1 MAKFQHGLMLFKW
14 SRVVLNSDPRFYSY
28 HEEQL
33 TGRQWIP
40 MHAGVCVV
48 VQQCLMG
55 KRDHVCLNK
64 GGLFLPGR
72 PVETLGSCLNLTW
85 LSPWSSLSFSFAY
98 SDQTD
103 LIYICLCVC
112 VCVIDFFFLSICT
125 AAKENIYYTWE
136 PQLIEKIRAG
146 HAQGRNNSIHG
157 HGCLCSALQ
166 N

>member
-1 MAKFQHGLMLFKW
+1 MQNCLVYMAKFQHGLMLFKW
-14 SRVVLNSDPRFYSY
+14 SQGVLNSDPRFYSY

-72 PVETLGSCLNLTW
+72 PVEALGSCLNLTW
-85 LSPWSSLSFSFAY
+85 LSPWSSLSFEILVFVCLLW
-98 SDQTD
+98 SDRPD
-103 LIYICLCVC
+103 IYIYIYIWL
-112 VCVIDFFFLSICT
+112 ISFFSLSAQPQRKT
-125 AAKENIYYTWE
+125 YIY
-136 PQLIEKIRAG
+136 
-146 HAQGRNNSIHG
+146 IHG
-157 HGCLCSALQ
+157 NRSWLRK
-166 N
+166 

>member
-1 MAKFQHGLMLFKW
+1 MQNCLVYMAKFQHGLMLFKW
-14 SRVVLNSDPRFYSY
+14 SQGVLNSDPRFYSY

-72 PVETLGSCLNLTW
+72 PVEALGSCLNLTW
-85 LSPWSSLSFSFAY
+85 LLHGPVSPSRFSSSFAY

-103 LIYICLCVC
+103 LIYIY
-112 VCVIDFFFLSICT
+112 IYIYDWFLFSLYLHSRKGKHIYIYMGT
-125 AAKENIYYTWE
+125 AVD
-136 PQLIEKIRAG
+136 
-146 HAQGRNNSIHG
+146 
-157 HGCLCSALQ
+157 
-166 N
+166 

>member
-1 MAKFQHGLMLFKW
+1 MLIKKIKSKW
-14 SRVVLNSDPRFYSY
+14 RAPNSCTRKILHEQRKTVSYTWLNFSMGSCYLNGPGECWIRTPVFYSY

-85 LSPWSSLSFSFAY
+85 LSPSSSLSFSFAY
-98 SDQTD
+98 SRLGVSKKTEK
-103 LIYICLCVC
+103 LI
-112 VCVIDFFFLSICT
+112 
-125 AAKENIYYTWE
+125 
-136 PQLIEKIRAG
+136 
-146 HAQGRNNSIHG
+146 
-157 HGCLCSALQ
+157 
-166 N
+166 